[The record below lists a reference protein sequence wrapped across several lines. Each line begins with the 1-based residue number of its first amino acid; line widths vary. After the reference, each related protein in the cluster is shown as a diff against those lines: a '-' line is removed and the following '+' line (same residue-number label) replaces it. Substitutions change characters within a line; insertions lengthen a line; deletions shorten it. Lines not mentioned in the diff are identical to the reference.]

1 MECLLSRT
9 HVIAATFWGNVLLVG
24 EGDRVYAYC
33 LETLNQ
39 VGCQTAFTT
48 SNVHGIRIVGK
59 SVPTCAVFGSRFLT
73 VMTAEVSPSS
83 SVMFKVILQP
93 VMFDDWI
100 WDVAWLQP
108 EMGPLVPGTNFR
120 TLALCL
126 GHNRVAHW
134 DWQAKQVLALT
145 SCSDYCLLYTAQL
158 VGVSWKQLIA
168 VVGTVYKEV
177 LLWVPSQVSPAP
189 VLHRLTGHQGVIF
202 SVSFHVPQR
211 LLCSTSDDR
220 SLRVYR
226 FHEAGPSN
234 TLPERAG
241 TSSATTHSGTA
252 SLLPFGPAQL
262 ASGWFSSVH
271 ALYGHESRV
280 WRAAILHNCYISV
293 GEDGH
298 ICFWGLPG
306 NLINRMTA
314 PGGGSIWCLAVNEEE
329 TLAVTGSSGSALSLW
344 HVPEG
349 ISQSNKTTW
358 IEAFKDGGDFPR
370 NLAILNTCG
379 TLSLIVST
387 NEGRLLRWSLGGPAG
402 GKREELFRRDY
413 LASYNVLAVSPS
425 RSYFALGGI
434 KGHVAII
441 RCGPGQAVTLCSE
454 WQLHEGRVHSIRW
467 VSDDPPA
474 YLSSGPN
481 GVMVLSRVPEEV
493 SGEDPESVD
502 LYATCALP
510 RGRQRWATAAL
521 YCSTMEALYVGD
533 RCGSIHGFYI
543 DEDEE
548 LIEPFRT
555 YVGIHGNNGV
565 TDIQQQSETLV
576 TAGRDGR
583 VLLYSLKNR
592 DLHYLRVF
600 WSSTTLEWIGH
611 VILQSNGLLLC
622 GYHMSDFVLWST
634 WQQRAV
640 FQLNCGGGHRSWDF
654 AINAHEG
661 LFACLKT
668 GRIMVQRCS
677 LKEVL
682 HLSCIRAPLHKKKI
696 AAICLL
702 FTEENASGV
711 SQSYIA
717 TAGEDNIITI
727 SQLYQEHTH
736 LVQRVACRL
745 YGHISSVK
753 ALACCRPSNLP
764 GQEERLLA
772 SVGGRAQLCLWRISA
787 SRQCSLTS
795 EELHDHRLW
804 SLDRPQRNAYHFPS
818 ADPLARYLDVCIWEH
833 GSSEFRVA
841 TAASD
846 ALIRLFRYHWAGP
859 LDILMVIPA
868 GQHCLFRV
876 IRIPLPQ
883 SINQQL
889 TQLQRQQLQQSSL
902 LLSSGN
908 DGLLRFWK
916 LESSKCD
923 LIGVFRRHQ
932 SGINALD
939 VYAMQDR
946 MLLVVTGGDDN
957 ALILTNYLIT
967 EESSVVVLEEQILNS
982 AHSTQITEAAFLR
995 AGFTFSVRHDD
1006 RICKILQSGW
1016 LHQACLLLQEPRSAA
1031 AMFRKAFY
1039 CQEKTGKNN
1048 EDVVMVVGGEGL
1060 DVTLFAAKVE
1070 EAMISQTGYYLA

>member
-9 HVIAATFWGNVLLVG
+9 HIIAATFWGNTILVG

-39 VGCQTAFTT
+39 VGFQTAFTT
-48 SNVHGIRIVGK
+48 SNVHGIRVVGK
-59 SVPTCAVFGSRFLT
+59 SLATCAVFGSRFLT
-73 VMTAEVSPSS
+73 IMTAEVSPLS
-83 SVMFKVILQP
+83 SVVFKVVLQP

-108 EMGPLVPGTNFR
+108 EVGPLVPGASVT
-120 TLALCL
+120 TLALCF

-134 DWQAKQVLALT
+134 DWQAKQTLTVT

-158 VGVSWKQLIA
+158 VGASWKQLIA
-168 VVGTVYKEV
+168 VVGTVYREV
-177 LLWVPSQVSPAP
+177 LLWVPSQASPAP
-189 VLHRLTGHQGVIF
+189 VLHRLSGHQGVIF

-226 FHEAGPSN
+226 FHEAGGSSS

-241 TSSATTHSGTA
+241 TSSANTNSGTT
-252 SLLPFGPAQL
+252 SLVPFGPAQL

-271 ALYGHESRV
+271 SLYGHESRV
-280 WRAAILHNCYISV
+280 WRAAILRSCYLSV

-298 ICFWGLPG
+298 ICFWGCPG

-314 PGGGSIWCLAVNEEE
+314 PGGGSIWCLAVNEDE

-344 HVPEG
+344 HIPEVV
-349 ISQSNKTTW
+349 IQSSKTTW

-379 TLSLIVST
+379 TMSLVVST

-413 LASYNVLAVSPS
+413 LASYSVLAVSPN
-425 RSYFALGGI
+425 RSYLALGGMR
-434 KGHVAII
+434 GHVAII
-441 RCGPGQAVTLCSE
+441 RCGPGPAVTLCSE

-502 LYATCALP
+502 LYATCMLP

-521 YCSTMEALYVGD
+521 FCSNLETLYVGD
-533 RCGSIHGFYI
+533 RCGSIHGFYV
-543 DEDEE
+543 DEDED
-548 LIEPFRT
+548 LIEPFRS
-555 YVGIHGNNGV
+555 YASIHGNNGV

-583 VLLYSLKNR
+583 VLLYSLKDR
-592 DLHYLRVF
+592 DLRYLRVF

-611 VILQSNGLLLC
+611 MILQSNGLLLC

-654 AINAHEG
+654 AMSSHEG

-668 GRIMVQRCS
+668 GRIMVQRCG
-677 LKEVL
+677 LKEML
-682 HLSCIRAPLHKKKI
+682 HRSCIRAPLHRKKI
-696 AAICLL
+696 SAICLL

-717 TAGEDNIITI
+717 TAGEDNVITI

-764 GQEERLLA
+764 GREERLLA
-772 SVGGRAQLCLWRISA
+772 SVGGRAQLCLWRINA
-787 SRQCSLTS
+787 SRQCSMLS

-804 SLDRPQRNAYHFPS
+804 SLDRQQRNAHRFPS
-818 ADPLARYLDVCIWEH
+818 ADPLARYLDVCVWEH
-833 GSSEFRVA
+833 AASEFRVA

-846 ALIRLFRYHWAGP
+846 ALIRLFRYQWAGP

-876 IRIPLPQ
+876 LRTQLPQ
-883 SINQQL
+883 PSNQQL
-889 TQLQRQQLQQSSL
+889 TPPQRHQLQQSSV

-916 LESSKCD
+916 LEGSKCD
-923 LIGVFRRHQ
+923 LIAVFRRHQ

-957 ALILTNYLIT
+957 ALVLTNYLIT
-967 EESSVVVLEEQILNS
+967 EDNSVVVLEEQILNS
-982 AHSTQITEAAFLR
+982 AHATQITGTKFLASRGNWLVSTGVDQRLRLWQRVAGSLQEHCSRFSCIPDIAAFTCWR
-995 AGFTFSVRHDD
+995 
-1006 RICKILQSGW
+1006 
-1016 LHQACLLLQEPRSAA
+1016 
-1031 AMFRKAFY
+1031 
-1039 CQEKTGKNN
+1039 KNN

-1060 DVTLFAAKVE
+1060 DVTQYAAKAE

>member
-9 HVIAATFWGNVLLVG
+9 HIIAATFWGNFILVG

-39 VGCQTAFTT
+39 VGFQTAFTT

-59 SVPTCAVFGSRFLT
+59 SVATCAVFGSRFLT

-83 SVMFKVILQP
+83 SVVFKVILQP

-108 EMGPLVPGTNFR
+108 EAGPLVPGTNFM

-134 DWQAKQVLALT
+134 DWQAKQTLAVT

-158 VGVSWKQLIA
+158 VGASWKQLIA
-168 VVGTVYKEV
+168 VVGTVYREV
-177 LLWVPSQVSPAP
+177 LLWVPSQASPAP

-226 FHEAGPSN
+226 FHEAGGPGN

-241 TSSATTHSGTA
+241 TSSATTNSGTA

-280 WRAAILHNCYISV
+280 WRAAILRNCYLSV

-314 PGGGSIWCLAVNEEE
+314 PGGGSIWCLAVNEDE

-344 HVPEG
+344 HVPEV

-379 TLSLIVST
+379 NLSLIVST

-413 LASYNVLAVSPS
+413 LASYSVLAVSPS
-425 RSYFALGGI
+425 RSYLALGGM

-521 YCSTMEALYVGD
+521 YCSTLEALYVGD
-533 RCGSIHGFYI
+533 RCGSIHGFYV

-555 YVGIHGNNGV
+555 YAAIHGNNGV

-583 VLLYSLKNR
+583 VLLYSLKDR
-592 DLHYLRVF
+592 DLRYLRVF

-611 VILQSNGLLLC
+611 MILQSNGLLLC

-677 LKEVL
+677 LKETL
-682 HLSCIRAPLHKKKI
+682 HLSCIRAPLHRKKI

-717 TAGEDNIITI
+717 TAGEDNVITI
-727 SQLYQEHTH
+727 SQLYQEHRH

-764 GQEERLLA
+764 GREERLLA

-787 SRQCSLTS
+787 SRQCSMTS

-804 SLDRPQRNAYHFPS
+804 SLDRQQRNAHRFPS
-818 ADPLARYLDVCIWEH
+818 ADPLARYLDVCVWEH
-833 GSSEFRVA
+833 GPSEFRVT

-846 ALIRLFRYHWAGP
+846 ALIRLFRYQWAGP

-876 IRIPLPQ
+876 LRTPLPQ
-883 SINQQL
+883 PTNQQL
-889 TQLQRQQLQQSSL
+889 TQLQRQQLQQSSV

-957 ALILTNYLIT
+957 ALVLTNYLIT
-967 EESSVVVLEEQILNS
+967 EDNSVVVLEEQILNS
-982 AHSTQITEAAFLR
+982 AHSTQITGAKFLSPRGNWLVSTGVDQRLRLWQRVAGSLQEHCSRFSCIPDIAAFTCWR
-995 AGFTFSVRHDD
+995 
-1006 RICKILQSGW
+1006 
-1016 LHQACLLLQEPRSAA
+1016 
-1031 AMFRKAFY
+1031 
-1039 CQEKTGKNN
+1039 KNN

-1060 DVTLFAAKVE
+1060 DVTLYVAKAE

>member
-9 HVIAATFWGNVLLVG
+9 HIIAATFWGNTILV
-24 EGDRVYAYC
+24 
-33 LETLNQ
+33 
-39 VGCQTAFTT
+39 
-48 SNVHGIRIVGK
+48 VGK
-59 SVPTCAVFGSRFLT
+59 SLATCAVFGSRFLT
-73 VMTAEVSPSS
+73 VMTAEVSSSS
-83 SVMFKVILQP
+83 SVVFKVVLQP

-108 EMGPLVPGTNFR
+108 EAGPLVPGTSFT
-120 TLALCL
+120 TLALCF

-134 DWQAKQVLALT
+134 DWQAKRALTVT

-158 VGVSWKQLIA
+158 VGASWKQLIA
-168 VVGTVYKEV
+168 VVGTVYREV
-177 LLWVPSQVSPAP
+177 LLWVPSQPSPAP

-226 FHEAGPSN
+226 FHEAGGSSS
-234 TLPERAG
+234 TLPERVG
-241 TSSATTHSGTA
+241 TSSVNTNLGTG

-271 ALYGHESRV
+271 SLYGHESRV
-280 WRAAILHNCYISV
+280 WRAAILRSCYLSV

-298 ICFWGLPG
+298 ICFWGCPG
-306 NLINRMTA
+306 NLISRMTA
-314 PGGGSIWCLAVNEEE
+314 PGGGSIWCLAVNEDE

-344 HVPEG
+344 HIPEVVTL
-349 ISQSNKTTW
+349 SSKTTW

-379 TLSLIVST
+379 TMSLVVST

-413 LASYNVLAVSPS
+413 LASYSVLAVSPS
-425 RSYFALGGI
+425 RSYLALGGI
-434 KGHVAII
+434 RGHVAVI
-441 RCGPGQAVTLCSE
+441 RCGPGPAVTLCSE

-521 YCSTMEALYVGD
+521 FCSNLETLFVGD
-533 RCGSIHGFYI
+533 RCGSIHGFYV
-543 DEDEE
+543 DEDED

-555 YVGIHGNNGV
+555 YAGIHGNNGV

-583 VLLYSLKNR
+583 VLLYSLKDR
-592 DLHYLRVF
+592 ELRYLRVF

-611 VILQSNGLLLC
+611 MILQSNGLLLC

-654 AINAHEG
+654 AMSSHEG

-668 GRIMVQRCS
+668 GRIMVQRCG
-677 LKEVL
+677 LKEML
-682 HLSCIRAPLHKKKI
+682 HRSCIRAPLHRKKI
-696 AAICLL
+696 SAICLL

-717 TAGEDNIITI
+717 TAGEDSVITI

-764 GQEERLLA
+764 GREERLLA
-772 SVGGRAQLCLWRISA
+772 SVGGRAQLCLWRINA
-787 SRQCSLTS
+787 SRQCSMMS

-804 SLDRPQRNAYHFPS
+804 SLDRQQRNAHRFPS
-818 ADPLARYLDVCIWEH
+818 VDPLARYLDVCVWEH
-833 GSSEFRVA
+833 GTADFRIA

-846 ALIRLFRYHWAGP
+846 ALIRLFRYQWAGP
-859 LDILMVIPA
+859 LDILIVIPA

-876 IRIPLPQ
+876 LRTPFPQ
-883 SINQQL
+883 PSNQQL
-889 TQLQRQQLQQSSL
+889 TPLQHQQLQQSSV

-923 LIGVFRRHQ
+923 LIAVFRRHQ

-939 VYAMQDR
+939 VYALPDR

-957 ALILTNYLIT
+957 ALVLTNYLIT
-967 EESSVVVLEEQILNS
+967 EDNSVVVLEEQILNS
-982 AHSTQITEAAFLR
+982 AHSTQISGTKLLASRGNWLVSTGVDQRLRLWQRVAGSLQEHCSRFSCIPDIAAF
-995 AGFTFSVRHDD
+995 T
-1006 RICKILQSGW
+1006 CW
-1016 LHQACLLLQEPRSAA
+1016 
-1031 AMFRKAFY
+1031 RKS
-1039 CQEKTGKNN
+1039 N

-1060 DVTLFAAKVE
+1060 DVTLYAAKAE
-1070 EAMISQTGYYLA
+1070 ETMISQTGYYLA